1 MPLIEF
7 TKKGLY
13 CSVGDFYIDPWKPV
27 DYAIITHA
35 HSDHSRW
42 GMKRYLAHHH
52 SVPVMRLRLG
62 ENIVVQGV
70 EYNEAIYKN
79 GVKISLHSAG
89 HIIGSAQVRV
99 EYKGEIW
106 VVSGDYKTEPDAS
119 CAPFEPVECH
129 HFITESTFGL
139 PVFNWQAQQQILAD
153 VESWWQ
159 NCANANQV
167 AVLFSYSLG
176 KAQRIINQLPVSG
189 GPIFT
194 HGAVENTNEVLREAG
209 ISVKP
214 TIRVTRELKKADFK
228 GGLVIAPPSAM
239 GTPWMKNFA
248 PYSTAIA
255 SGWMAL
261 RGARRR
267 RNADRG
273 FVLSDHAD
281 WEGLNTAI
289 AATKAENIYVT
300 HGYTSLFTQWLNEQ
314 GYNARV
320 VETEFEGEL
329 HDIGESK
336 TAEPKTNVD
345 E

>member
-1 MPLIEF
+1 MTLIEF

-13 CSVGDFYIDPWKPV
+13 CAPGDFFIDPWRPV

-52 SVPVMRLRLG
+52 SVPVMQLRLG

-70 EYNEAIYKN
+70 EYNEPVYRN
-79 GVKISLHSAG
+79 GVKITLHPAG

-99 EYKGEIW
+99 EYQGEVW
-106 VVSGDYKTEPDAS
+106 VISGDYKTEPDAS
-119 CAPFEPVECH
+119 CVGFEPVICH

-139 PVFNWQAQQQILAD
+139 PVFNWEPQQQILNGI
-153 VESWWQ
+153 EQFWQ
-159 NCANANQV
+159 NCAANNKV
-167 AVLFSYSLG
+167 AVLFCYSLG
-176 KAQRIINQLPVSG
+176 KAQRIINQINNSG
-189 GPIFT
+189 GPLFT
-194 HGAVENTNEVLREAG
+194 HGAVENTNEALRQANIEV
-209 ISVKP
+209 SS
-214 TIRVTRELKKADFK
+214 TIRVTRELKKSDFK

-239 GTPWMKNFA
+239 GTPWMKNFG

-281 WEGLNTAI
+281 WQGLNTAI
-289 AATKAENIYVT
+289 AATQAENIYVT

-336 TAEPKTNVD
+336 IVETTES
-345 E
+345 